1 MDITNQENM
10 MYGILSCVSSEDTPI
25 IFKGGLITKLILEEN
40 GYYIGGRQ
48 TKDIDANWT
57 GTPPSMQ
64 NIVDTLNVS
73 LEKLDGQLKAELYRE
88 YDLSTGRSA
97 GINLVDANGQTV
109 VSIDMD
115 IKPLSQ
121 NTTYYFG
128 DTSIKGVLVDEIIAD
143 KISSVSSEAVYK
155 YRCKDIV
162 DLYALAHCTE
172 ISTDSISEVC
182 ERNKRIIGD
191 FNGFINHKSEM
202 EHAYNRLR
210 NIKNKPDFE
219 DVYDYLNT
227 FLQPYIAHDT
237 SSKKWNPSS
246 NCWSDGKETIINKEE
261 RINELIG
268 NETELVYDMIE
279 SNSYELREGKDG
291 TFSIYDTVNN
301 ETVEEGIENV
311 SFVVDYCVGDNNL
324 DSLEQEAHHQGISNI
339 PQTGDEWRNAVTRPD
354 LQDFI
359 EGHKGEVAEV
369 LLAAD
374 PDRMNE
380 KVDLKELADMFKEP
394 SKEIE

>member
-1 MDITNQENM
+1 M
-10 MYGILSCVSSEDTPI
+10 
-25 IFKGGLITKLILEEN
+25 
-40 GYYIGGRQ
+40 
-48 TKDIDANWT
+48 
-57 GTPPSMQ
+57 
-64 NIVDTLNVS
+64 
-73 LEKLDGQLKAELYRE
+73 
-88 YDLSTGRSA
+88 
-97 GINLVDANGQTV
+97 
-109 VSIDMD
+109 
-115 IKPLSQ
+115 
-121 NTTYYFG
+121 
-128 DTSIKGVLVDEIIAD
+128 
-143 KISSVSSEAVYK
+143 
-155 YRCKDIV
+155 
-162 DLYALAHCTE
+162 
-172 ISTDSISEVC
+172 
-182 ERNKRIIGD
+182 
-191 FNGFINHKSEM
+191 
-202 EHAYNRLR
+202 
-210 NIKNKPDFE
+210 
-219 DVYDYLNT
+219 
-227 FLQPYIAHDT
+227 
-237 SSKKWNPSS
+237 
-246 NCWSDGKETIINKEE
+246 NKEE

-279 SNSYELREGKDG
+279 STSYELREGKDG